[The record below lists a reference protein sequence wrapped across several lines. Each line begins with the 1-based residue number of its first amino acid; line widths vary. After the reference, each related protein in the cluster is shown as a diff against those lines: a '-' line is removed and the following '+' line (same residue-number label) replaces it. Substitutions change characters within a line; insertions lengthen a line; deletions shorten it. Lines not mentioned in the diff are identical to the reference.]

1 LVSSISNSLV
11 VAVLEFYR
19 SKPTR
24 KHSRAQSPDEMLAYA
39 AMGYQAPTRQ
49 PLRHVQIGPFRMHID
64 DDIERLDADLES
76 LFGPDWD
83 HLEPASRQPAPA
95 DDNAWARMIGER
107 ILAVAAYL
115 QRSARIPAL
124 TSGHLLEAS
133 VSRAS
138 PAPAWAF
145 AAEVPVVDGVPPRIS
160 NGAYEQA
167 IRTLAWCSSGA
178 DRPSASAFQDELE
191 HRFVKPAGRALQET
205 GKSGIFVAMGAFLAD
220 VPFAHIGSGRYLLGW
235 GSRAVLTHRSSVGTD
250 SAIGCKIAT
259 RKSLSADL
267 LRIAGLPVPENH
279 LVGSPEQ
286 ALKAAERLAWPV
298 VVKPN
303 DRERGEGVTI
313 GIRSE
318 AGLRKAFAQARH
330 LSQSVLVEKHVEGV
344 CHRVL
349 VVRGRVLLVVKRNP
363 QQVEGDGARSIEA
376 LIDAKNLENQQKPP
390 WARAA
395 ALPALSEIKEWLA
408 ARSLEPG
415 HIPEEGEVVPLRPF
429 ESVLWGGHSEVITEH
444 IHPEN
449 ADICLRAAFLLG
461 IDVAGVDLITTDISV
476 PWRENGAVINE
487 VNHAPLFAVKP
498 QRKHLL
504 REFVEAILP
513 DGGRIPVHL
522 VIGGREA
529 LKRGRDL
536 QMARCADGERCFLT
550 AGDSTLRPDGSVM
563 PSTMDGLYGR
573 TRSLLLDRTVDSIVM
588 VAEDDRLLETGMPVD
603 RLQSVDETCTDGND
617 WAHRLAVWARRFT
630 QDGQA

>member
-1 LVSSISNSLV
+1 
-11 VAVLEFYR
+11 
-19 SKPTR
+19 
-24 KHSRAQSPDEMLAYA
+24 MLPSAP
-39 AMGYQAPTRQ
+39 MGYQGPTRQ
-49 PLRHVQIGPFRMHID
+49 PLRRVQIGPFRTHID
-64 DDIERLDADLES
+64 DNIERLDARLES

-83 HLEPASRQPAPA
+83 HLEPVARQPAPT
-95 DDNAWARMIGER
+95 DDNVWARMIGER

-115 QRSARIPAL
+115 QRCARIPAM
-124 TSGHLLEAS
+124 TSGQLLEAN
-133 VSRAS
+133 VLRTPPS
-138 PAPAWAF
+138 PEWAF
-145 AAEVPVVDGVPPRIS
+145 AAEVPVVDGVAPRIS
-160 NGAYEQA
+160 NGAYAQA

-178 DRPSASAFQDELE
+178 DHPGAGAFQDELE
-191 HRFVKPAGRALQET
+191 HIFVKPAGRALQET

-259 RKSLSADL
+259 RKSVSADL

-279 LVGSPEQ
+279 LVGSEEQ
-286 ALKAAERLAWPV
+286 AVKVSKRLAWPV

-318 AGLRKAFAQARH
+318 AGLLEAFAQAKH
-330 LSQSVLVEKHVEGV
+330 LSPSVLVEKHVEGV

-363 QQVEGDGARSIEA
+363 QQVEGDGSRSIEA
-376 LIDAKNLENQQKPP
+376 LIDAKNLENQRKPP

-395 ALPALSEIKEWLA
+395 ALPAASEITEWLA
-408 ARSLEPG
+408 ARGLEPG
-415 HIPEEGEVVPLRPF
+415 HIPEQEEVVPLRLF
-429 ESVLWGGHSEVITEH
+429 ESALWGGQPEVVTER

-449 ADICLRAAFLLG
+449 ADICLRAAALLG
-461 IDVAGVDLITTDISV
+461 IDVAGIDLITTDISV
-476 PWRENGAVINE
+476 PWQENGAVINE
-487 VNHAPLFAVKP
+487 VNHAPFFAVKP

-522 VIGGREA
+522 VIGGESA
-529 LKRGRDL
+529 FERGREL
-536 QMARCADGERCFLT
+536 QAARCADGERCFLT
-550 AGDSTLRPDGSVM
+550 VGNATLRPDGSVM
-563 PSTMDGLYGR
+563 PSTMDGLYRR
-573 TRSLLLDRTVDSIVM
+573 TSSLLLDRTVDSIVM
-588 VAEDDRLLETGMPVD
+588 VAEDDSLLETGMPVD

-630 QDGQA
+630 QGGQA